1 MDKPIIFYEVRPQTN
16 RVTGDT
22 IYVPAIVEREA
33 SIPLDEII
41 LRAIDRGLIAGLK
54 PSAAKQVADAI
65 ALQMYEEFRQGRGV
79 KFGNYFYAR
88 LYLDGTTDADGR
100 LSEGKNSVN
109 VRFSNGTSFK
119 LTMDMFSFSNIAG
132 GDIPGTDFVISDV
145 DGAQRG
151 QIVENAS
158 ILLNGVNLYKDGD
171 LGTKVE
177 FFEIDETTGAI
188 AGMASAT
195 VTDFRGKGPN
205 LLQFAYPMGLTLSKK
220 YQVVPSRSAD
230 GSLWY
235 TGSGK
240 PATVVAA
247 A

>member
-1 MDKPIIFYEVRPQTN
+1 MDKPILFYEVRPQTN
-16 RVTGDT
+16 RTTGDT
-22 IYVPAIVEREA
+22 IYVPAIVERDE

-41 LRAIDRGLIAGLK
+41 IRAIDRGLIAGLK

-100 LSEGKNSVN
+100 LTDAKNGIN
-109 VRFSNGTSFK
+109 VRFSNGTAFK
-119 LTMDMFSFSNIAG
+119 LSMDMFSFSNVAG

-151 QIVENAS
+151 QMVENAL

-177 FFEIDETTGAI
+177 FFEVNGTTGEI
-188 AGMASAT
+188 APTASAT
-195 VTDFRGKGPN
+195 VTEFRGKGPN
-205 LLQFAYPMGLTLSKK
+205 LLQFAYPLGLTLGKK

-247 A
+247 S